1 MEKQINEYVNSVYN
15 GLGETKEVL
24 DLKEEMR
31 NHLLQSAK
39 DLKAQGYNEE
49 ESVRLAFER
58 FGDTENLK
66 SGLDSLYGTTTGSA
80 DSTRSGNILAWSTL
94 IVGALSLLLSVFA
107 PFSIPLGIFGVILGF
122 IARKGSNRRIAA
134 WGIIVSVIGILLT
147 IFLLLL
153 LTVHSTSVQPI
164 QTHTITKNNVVY
176 SKSLFT
182 VLNGRA
188 LI

>member
-49 ESVRLAFER
+49 ESVRLAIER

-66 SGLDSLYGTTTGSA
+66 SDLGSLYGTSTGSA
-80 DSTRSGNILAWSTL
+80 DSNRSGNVLAWSSL
-94 IVGALSLLLSVFA
+94 IVGVLSLLFSVFA
-107 PFSIPLGIFGVILGF
+107 LFSIPLGIIGVILGF
-122 IARKGSNRRIAA
+122 IARKGSNRRIAT
-134 WGIIVSVIGILLT
+134 WGIIVSGIGILLT
-147 IFLLLL
+147 VLLLL
-153 LTVHSTSVQPI
+153 FLTVHSTSVQPVRGHSSS
-164 QTHTITKNNVVY
+164 QPVQSNH
-176 SKSLFT
+176 S
-182 VLNGRA
+182 
-188 LI
+188 